1 MRMEK
6 STSVGG
12 RESHRPLNVTIV
24 DVAREAG
31 VSYSTVS
38 RAINGYEFVKEETRR
53 RVLEAAERLGYV
65 ANQQARSLA
74 GGKTHV
80 IGLLVPGLDN
90 GYVGEVARGV
100 DEEIAQ
106 VEYEIVL
113 YTTHRNESKERS
125 YAVKLA
131 KGLADGLLLIVPI
144 VTGEYLEALRE
155 QQFPYVLIDQTD
167 PARQSSV
174 VDSAN
179 WQGAYE
185 ATQYLIE
192 LGHTRIGF
200 ITGLMTLTSA
210 VDRLDGYKAALLD
223 HHIPYDP
230 ALVVSGDFWQH
241 SGVVAANHLLDL
253 PTRPTAIFAS
263 NDLSAFGAMEVV
275 RDRGLEIPKDI
286 SLIGFD
292 DIPQASL
299 VYPQLTTVRQPL
311 DQMGRIATRMLVEQI
326 EHPEQPV
333 RHVTL
338 ATKLIIRESCQ
349 SPG

>member
-1 MRMEK
+1 VSSK
-6 STSVGG
+6 N
-12 RESHRPLNVTIV
+12 SHGPLNITIV

-38 RAINGYEFVKEETRR
+38 RVLNGYEFVKEDTRQ
-53 RVLEAAERLGYV
+53 RVLEAAQRLGYV

-74 GGKTHV
+74 GGKTRV

-100 DEEIAQ
+100 DEEIARA
-106 VEYEIVL
+106 EYEMVL
-113 YTTHRNESKERS
+113 YTTHRNEGKERS

-131 KGLADGLLLIVPI
+131 RGLSDGLLLVVPL

-167 PARQSSV
+167 PANQSSI
-174 VDSAN
+174 VDSTN

-185 ATQYLIE
+185 VTQYLIR
-192 LGHTRIGF
+192 LGHKRIGF

-223 HHIPYDP
+223 HHLAYDP
-230 ALVVSGDFWQH
+230 ALVMPGDFLQA
-241 SGVVAANHLLDL
+241 SGYPAANRLMDL
-253 PTRPTAIFAS
+253 PQRPTAIFAS
-263 NDLSAFGAMEVV
+263 NDLSAFGAMEAI
-275 RDRGLEIPKDI
+275 RDRGLDIPGDI
-286 SLIGFD
+286 SIVGFD
-292 DIPQASL
+292 DMPQASL

-311 DQMGRIATRMLVEQI
+311 DQMGRVAARMLIDEI
-326 EHPEQPV
+326 EHP
-333 RHVTL
+333 RHAPRRVTL
-338 ATKLIIRESCQ
+338 STSLVIRDSCR
-349 SPG
+349 SLK